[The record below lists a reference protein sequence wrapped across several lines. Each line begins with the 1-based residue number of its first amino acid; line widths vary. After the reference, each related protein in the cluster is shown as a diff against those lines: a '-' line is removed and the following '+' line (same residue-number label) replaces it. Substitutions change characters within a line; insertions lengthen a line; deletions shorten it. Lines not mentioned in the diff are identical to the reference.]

1 MIILS
6 GLSLNVL
13 FGFYFSI
20 FGGFTKNSN
29 KTSINFQRIS
39 NITNEILWSLYYLVR
54 FVFICVVAAIVTEK
68 ANTPKR
74 IICDILDKTTTDT
87 VKQKL
92 WIYLSYTVINKL
104 QFTAC
109 GFFKINKALITSA
122 VSMGTTYLVI
132 LAQFQKK

>member
-1 MIILS
+1 MLTEAFSKLNKLHGFQLMIILS

-68 ANTPKR
+68 VRFK
-74 IICDILDKTTTDT
+74 
-87 VKQKL
+87 VF
-92 WIYLSYTVINKL
+92 INKK
-104 QFTAC
+104 T
-109 GFFKINKALITSA
+109 KT
-122 VSMGTTYLVI
+122 LVLSRYI
-132 LAQFQKK
+132 